1 MEKMLENA
9 GEILNHHI
17 SGYHQYV
24 LKKPVHLEFVSQN
37 LCNMLGVAQGE
48 LLSKRAD
55 LYGPLVHPADRE
67 KYADFL
73 RRLSLKEQTITVE
86 YQLLTRNGVGM
97 YVSDTATSKRLSD
110 GTMVAH
116 SILTDIT
123 AIKAEN
129 RNLKFLNETIP
140 CGVVKYT
147 CEKQPRITDV
157 NSKMLEMLGFQEME
171 DSETDYLEMYKSNI
185 FLMIPMEERQKF
197 AHLLRQVYTQST
209 TISGEITVNRCDGT
223 KARLYGWVTKCVN
236 EQGQEE
242 FQSVCMDVTE
252 KYQAQKAVEM
262 ERYLNALKQV
272 YDKIFEFDFVN
283 HTVKFVYGKRT
294 DMFKRMENIPMSL
307 REATEQ
313 WIQNNVVQEDRER
326 VLEFFRN
333 FYQRKEIAAE
343 GQPMQIQYQAFSSEG
358 SIHTYAGIF
367 IKMEAA
373 VYLYCCRRVEEVL
386 ESGTDSQ
393 DVKDSEEKKETSSG
407 GTEENLHFS
416 EGVVAFEVQGNIVT
430 PLYASDNVCE
440 FFGYT
445 REEWMQK
452 VGKKHSI
459 RHFVAKSEVG
469 YAQFQKLLENGEA
482 EFTYMDLQK
491 DKLRR
496 IKAICSQKTPDSNS
510 PRYIMLYN
518 VEDKAEVK
526 SAEPKGLLK
535 AGMLP
540 KENLPRVYI
549 RTFGYFDVFIDGK
562 PIAFRNEKSKELLA
576 LLVDRRGGYITSG
589 EAISFLWEEETVNSL
604 TLARY
609 RKVAL
614 RLKNILEEYGI
625 ADIVE
630 AVDGKRRIVTEKVSC
645 DLYEYLS
652 GKVEYVPLFKGS
664 YISNYSWGEVTL
676 GELLGENRL

>member
-24 LKKPVHLEFVSQN
+24 LKKPVHLEYVSQN
-37 LCNMLGVAQGE
+37 LCDMLGVTQRE

-55 LYGPLVHPADRE
+55 LYAPLVHPADRE
-67 KYADFL
+67 KYGDFL
-73 RRLSLKEQTITVE
+73 RRLSLKEQTITME
-86 YQLLTRNGVGM
+86 YQLLTRKGRAK

-110 GTMVAH
+110 GTLVAH
-116 SILTDIT
+116 SVLTDIT

-129 RNLKFLNETIP
+129 HNLQLLNETIP

-147 CEKQPRITDV
+147 CEKQPRITYV
-157 NSKMLEMLGFQEME
+157 NSRMLEMLRFQEMDGLE
-171 DSETDYLEMYKSNI
+171 SDNLEMYKSNI

-197 AHLLRQVYTQST
+197 AHFLRQVYTQET
-209 TISGEITVNRCDGT
+209 TIAGEITVNRCDGT
-223 KARLYGWVTKCVN
+223 RARLYGWVTKCVN
-236 EQGQEE
+236 VQGQEE

-252 KYQAQKAVEM
+252 KYQAQKAAEM
-262 ERYLNALKQV
+262 ERYLNALKDV
-272 YDKIFEFDFVN
+272 YDKIFEYDFAN
-283 HTVKFVYGKRT
+283 RTVKFVYGKRPA
-294 DMFKRMENIPMSL
+294 MFKQMENIPMSL

-313 WIQNNVVQEDRER
+313 WIQNNVMQEDRVR

-333 FYQRKEIAAE
+333 FYQHKEAAAE
-343 GQPMQIQYQAFSSEG
+343 GQPMQIQYRAISSEG
-358 SIHTYAGIF
+358 KPQTYAGIF
-367 IKMEAA
+367 IKMEKS
-373 VYLYCCRRVEEVL
+373 VYLYCCRRVEEEAEGGAEKTKTIFSSVN
-386 ESGTDSQ
+386 
-393 DVKDSEEKKETSSG
+393 EEK
-407 GTEENLHFS
+407 LHFS
-416 EGVVAFEVQGNIVT
+416 EGVVAFEVQGGIVT

-445 REEWMQK
+445 REEWAQK
-452 VGKKHSI
+452 IGKKHSI
-459 RHFVAKSEVG
+459 RQFVSQSEAG

-482 EFTYMDLQK
+482 EFTYMDLKQN
-491 DKLRR
+491 KLRQ
-496 IKAICSQKTPDSNS
+496 IKAICSQKLPDSNS

-518 VEDKAEVK
+518 VEDKTEGQIAAKKELWKPEMVGEK
-526 SAEPKGLLK
+526 K
-535 AGMLP
+535 ASG
-540 KENLPRVYI
+540 VYI
-549 RTFGYFDVFIDGK
+549 RTFGYFDVFVDGK

-630 AVDGKRRIVTEKVSC
+630 AVDGKRRIVTEKVDC

-652 GKVEYVPLFKGS
+652 GKEEYAQLFKGS
-664 YISNYSWGEVTL
+664 YLSNYSWGENTL
-676 GELLGENRL
+676 GELLGENV